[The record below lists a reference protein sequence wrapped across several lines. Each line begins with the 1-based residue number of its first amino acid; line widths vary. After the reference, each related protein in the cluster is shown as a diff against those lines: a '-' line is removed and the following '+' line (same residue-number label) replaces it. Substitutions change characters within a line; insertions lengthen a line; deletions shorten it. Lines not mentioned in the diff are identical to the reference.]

1 MDIHDIIQMV
11 SSRAHY
17 PKQNIIFLRP
27 DVKFSK
33 KEYALHSGL
42 FWYQKVEY
50 LEKTKHTVK
59 NQKII
64 LQMVFNS

>member
-1 MDIHDIIQMV
+1 MV
-11 SSRAHY
+11 SSGAHY

-33 KEYALHSGL
+33 KEYALHTGL
-42 FWYQKVEY
+42 FWFQKVEY

-59 NQKII
+59 IKKKNFRWFSIHI
-64 LQMVFNS
+64 LDDLPK